1 MYFSETQCSGAS
13 VWLLLLFQRTV
24 KKCQAFF
31 LMSERVGGG
40 QQRQSV
46 SQLQPRKQNSSA
58 APSKPTAATGKYV
71 VNVPAIQNEKK

>member
-1 MYFSETQCSGAS
+1 
-13 VWLLLLFQRTV
+13 
-24 KKCQAFF
+24 
-31 LMSERVGGG
+31 MSERVGGG

-71 VNVPAIQNEKK
+71 VNVPAIQNHSSSVSNLNLTLI

>member
-1 MYFSETQCSGAS
+1 MYFSETQCSGAP

-31 LMSERVGGG
+31 FNEREGRWG
-40 QQRQSV
+40 
-46 SQLQPRKQNSSA
+46 A
-58 APSKPTAATGKYV
+58 AKTVCLTAATLKTKQFCSTKQTHSSQYV

>member
-1 MYFSETQCSGAS
+1 
-13 VWLLLLFQRTV
+13 
-24 KKCQAFF
+24 
-31 LMSERVGGG
+31 MSERVGGG